1 MHRLWPQPSVL
12 DLDDAALAAHYAWPE
27 TRAVPYVRVNFV
39 SSLDGAV
46 TVDGRSGGLGNAADK
61 KVFHLLRELAEVVLV
76 GAGTVR
82 AEKYNGVQRP
92 TRGRDTPPPVAVV
105 TGTAELDPSSALFT
119 DTVVPP
125 LILTLESAPAR
136 RRAAITE
143 AGGEVV
149 VLPRLTPD
157 VLLAELARRGLGR
170 VLCEGGPSL
179 LGALHAAD
187 AVDELCLTVAPL
199 LAGGEAGRIARGP
212 AGSPARPMT
221 LVGALQS
228 DDALLLRYR
237 RVPRPGRRRTAGMTG
252 PHRHPTPEQRAAFR
266 AFVRDHHP
274 DRGGDPA
281 DVRRR
286 RRRGS
291 GADRGTAIRRTGPDS
306 RAPTR
311 PAGPLPF
318 PVRVGVAVIR
328 TWRRRHERSGP
339 VVLTALPRCAV
350 TLVCI
355 ACSLTGVSPSD
366 RQGDGK
372 WTGSGTG
379 AAERPE
385 RGPRGGRWS
394 PACCCAS
401 PRCSPGARWG
411 RRSGRPSRCAGRTC
425 PLHPPLRR

>member
-39 SSLDGAV
+39 SSLDGAA

-105 TGTAELDPSSALFT
+105 TGTAELDPGSALFT

-199 LAGGEAGRIARGP
+199 LAGGEAGRIAHGP

-221 LVGALQS
+221 LLGALQS

-237 RVPRPGRRRTAGMTG
+237 RS
-252 PHRHPTPEQRAAFR
+252 PEL
-266 AFVRDHHP
+266 
-274 DRGGDPA
+274 A
-281 DVRRR
+281 D
-286 RRRGS
+286 
-291 GADRGTAIRRTGPDS
+291 
-306 RAPTR
+306 AP
-311 PAGPLPF
+311 LS
-318 PVRVGVAVIR
+318 V
-328 TWRRRHERSGP
+328 
-339 VVLTALPRCAV
+339 
-350 TLVCI
+350 
-355 ACSLTGVSPSD
+355 
-366 RQGDGK
+366 
-372 WTGSGTG
+372 
-379 AAERPE
+379 
-385 RGPRGGRWS
+385 
-394 PACCCAS
+394 
-401 PRCSPGARWG
+401 
-411 RRSGRPSRCAGRTC
+411 
-425 PLHPPLRR
+425 